1 MRNCSLPDQAD
12 EPWLKLLFLNLRCFL
27 VFLLMCIPD
36 LGFRFTPEEP
46 TFKESSMLGVSFGFT
61 FFFFLSAWLLVDILL
76 WPRLVLSIDS
86 THRAASPIFT
96 LLLVVKDPS

>member
-12 EPWLKLLFLNLRCFL
+12 EPWLKLLFPNLRCFL

-46 TFKESSMLGVSFGFT
+46 TFKESSMLGVSFGLKI
-61 FFFFLSAWLLVDILL
+61 FLSAWLLVDILL

-86 THRAASPIFT
+86 THHAASPIFT
-96 LLLVVKDPS
+96 LLLIVKDPS